1 MNQLVINKS
10 IVNQS
15 INKSIN
21 RWFRSD
27 VLSTKVSANGHVL
40 KTVKS
45 KGIGVV
51 TIVDDKANVDVE
63 RGKKQ
68 HLYTRQGQYWQKAY
82 PRFLVAWNSIKMRYN
97 NTVFVS

>member
-1 MNQLVINKS
+1 M
-10 IVNQS
+10 
-15 INKSIN
+15 
-21 RWFRSD
+21 
-27 VLSTKVSANGHVL
+27 LSTKVSANGHVL

-68 HLYTRQGQYWQKAY
+68 HLYTRQGQY
-82 PRFLVAWNSIKMRYN
+82 
-97 NTVFVS
+97 